1 MNALMLKMA
10 SIDASQGTSMK
21 ETVQRN
27 ARGKL
32 IPEIGAPPF
41 SAGER
46 KIFYKKRRLQKIA
59 SSGEGD
65 Q

>member
-1 MNALMLKMA
+1 MKALMLKIA
-10 SIDASQGTSMK
+10 SMDTPGVSMR

-32 IPEIGAPPF
+32 IPSIAAPPF

-46 KIFYKKRRLQKIA
+46 KIFYKKRRMQKIA
-59 SSGEGD
+59 EILRGEA
-65 Q
+65 